1 MLKLKRGDLLK
12 EKTEALVNTVNC
24 VGVMGKGVA
33 LQFKRAFP
41 ENFKQYQKAC
51 KNNQVQP
58 GRMFTVATESL
69 LNPQYI
75 INFPTKRHWQ
85 QKSHLEDIQ
94 TGLLALTQE
103 VKALGIRSIAIP
115 PLGCGNGG
123 LAWAEVEPLI
133 ISAFESLPEVEVIL
147 FEPAGAPAA
156 SPMKTATSKPKM
168 TAARAALIRVLELY
182 GLSGYR
188 TSRIEIQKIAY
199 FLKVAGEPA
208 LQKLHYQKFHYGPY
222 AHDLNHALQRI
233 EGHYI
238 QGYGNGNDSIG
249 KPRHSA
255 QIQVLPA
262 GHEAAS
268 DFLDHH
274 PTAHQYLEQVGR
286 LIEGFETPYGMEML
300 ATLHWVATSDPMA
313 AEDCQVAIEQV
324 QAWSDRK
331 KNLFKPRHLEIAWNH
346 LKDQGWF
353 SMA

>member
-1 MLKLKRGDLLK
+1 MLKLKRGNLLE
-12 EKTEALVNTVNC
+12 EKTQALVNTVNC

-33 LQFKRAFP
+33 LQFKQAFP

-75 INFPTKRHWQ
+75 INFPTKRHWR

-94 TGLLALTQE
+94 AGLLALTQE
-103 VKALGIRSIAIP
+103 VQTLGIRSIAMP

-133 ISAFESLPEVEVIL
+133 VKAFESLPEVEVIL

-156 SPMKTATSKPKM
+156 SAIKTGTSKPKM
-168 TAARAALIRVLELY
+168 TAARASLIRVLELY

-188 TSRIEIQKIAY
+188 TSRIEIQKLAY

-222 AHDLNHALQRI
+222 AHDLDHSLQRI

-238 QGYGNGNDSIG
+238 QGYGDGSD
-249 KPRHSA
+249 RA

-262 GHEAAS
+262 GHKAAH
-268 DFLDHH
+268 DFLDHDL
-274 PTAHQYLEQVGR
+274 AVHQHLEQVGH

-300 ATLHWVATSDPMA
+300 ATLHWVAQADPIA
-313 AEDCQVAIEQV
+313 SQDCQVAIEGV

-346 LKDQGWF
+346 LKEQGWL
-353 SMA
+353 A